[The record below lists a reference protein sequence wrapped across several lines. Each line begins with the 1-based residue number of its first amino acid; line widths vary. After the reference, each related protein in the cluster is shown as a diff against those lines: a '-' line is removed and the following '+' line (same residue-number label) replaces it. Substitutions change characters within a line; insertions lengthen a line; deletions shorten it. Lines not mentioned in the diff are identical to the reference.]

1 MKRLYFITSIIVL
14 SCVIASGFIIPI
26 TSETNSPKNN
36 TRMVYSAEEYII
48 KAQGDRI
55 VVYKGKDQKPFIETT
70 TAVSSLPK
78 DVQNKLSRGI
88 SYSSEANMR
97 EALNEFC
104 S

>member
-26 TSETNSPKNN
+26 TSEANSSQNSSY
-36 TRMVYSAEEYII
+36 TESGAEEYII

-78 DVQNKLSRGI
+78 DIQNKLSRGI